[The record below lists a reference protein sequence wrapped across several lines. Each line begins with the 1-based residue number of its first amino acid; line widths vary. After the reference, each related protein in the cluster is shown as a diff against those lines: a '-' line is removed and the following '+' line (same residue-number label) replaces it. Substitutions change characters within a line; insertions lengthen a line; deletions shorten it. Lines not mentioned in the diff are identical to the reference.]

1 MILWLKN
8 QTREML
14 ESFSQVQT
22 GHPSGCGPFSMAM
35 AANLMAGNRV
45 WNGADAEGVLERS
58 GRKIPHFGIPTR
70 IQPRAFHHLAPDLKT
85 DLKINAGVS
94 DLLACLADG
103 CPALVTLSWETTGQ
117 IIQKLAGTLRGK
129 PGPVVGHVIVLVG
142 YDFSERKFYFLD
154 PARQGVTP
162 YPEAE
167 FLVSWRSRPNLFIP
181 RGSLLKIS
189 K

>member
-1 MILWLKN
+1 MILWLKD
-8 QTREML
+8 QTREKL

-35 AANLMAGNRV
+35 AANLLAGKKV
-45 WNGADAEGVLERS
+45 WDGADTERVLEQS
-58 GRKIPHFGIPTR
+58 GRKIPHFGIPPR
-70 IQPRAFHHLAPDLKT
+70 FQPRAFQYLAPDLKT
-85 DLKINAGVS
+85 DLKINAGES
-94 DLLACLADG
+94 DLLSCLAEG
-103 CPALVTLSWETTGQ
+103 SPALVTLSWETNAQ
-117 IIQKLAGTLRGK
+117 LIQKLAGTLRGK

-142 YDFSERKFYFLD
+142 YDFSARKFYFLD
-154 PARQGVTP
+154 PACQGVTP

-167 FLVSWRSRPNLFIP
+167 FLISWRSRPNLFIP